1 MTSSRERER
10 PEITC
15 VVLPPAGT
23 SARCGHY
30 VAFTK
35 LKGTDDGTGAHA
47 HAPPQCARMMLRK
60 GCAHWRD
67 ALSRRAGNEVWVELN
82 DGAATVSGPPMTAER
97 AIGNKKCVL
106 LWYARCE

>member
-1 MTSSRERER
+1 MASSRERSR

-15 VVLPPAGT
+15 AVLLTAGT

-60 GCAHWRD
+60 GCAHRRD

>member
-47 HAPPQCARMMLRK
+47 HAPPQCPQCARMTLRK
-60 GCAHWRD
+60 GCAIGVTAAA
-67 ALSRRAGNEVWVELN
+67 AL
-82 DGAATVSGPPMTAER
+82 
-97 AIGNKKCVL
+97 KQ
-106 LWYARCE
+106 

>member
-1 MTSSRERER
+1 M
-10 PEITC
+10 
-15 VVLPPAGT
+15 
-23 SARCGHY
+23 
-30 VAFTK
+30 
-35 LKGTDDGTGAHA
+35 
-47 HAPPQCARMMLRK
+47 RK